1 MEKNKVLIADPSED
15 MCWVLGQIL
24 NSAGYDTC
32 RVGCQHKLSNQEL
45 VESMDFLVLD
55 YTCIQHLDEM
65 MLELTS
71 KYFKENRAVLISSL
85 STPELKHEVG
95 EWYCDFLLQK
105 PFDINELLSIIN
117 NALRGEA

>member
-1 MEKNKVLIADPSED
+1 MKKKILIAHPNED
-15 MCWVLGQIL
+15 MCWVLDQIL

-32 RVGCQHKLSNQEL
+32 RVRCQQKLSHQEL
-45 VESMDFLVLD
+45 VDFLVLD